1 LLFYQ
6 NRKDRLAGRTD
17 VSGFGFVGGDIARWI
32 TGVSDGVEVERH
44 NAVGWL
50 IFNRPAAGNAMDA
63 AMMRLLPQLWRAL
76 DSDPAVR
83 CIVVTGRG
91 RAFQTG
97 LDVAALGRDPQSLR
111 ESSRRTR
118 DADLQL
124 TGWHLGVRTPVVTAV
139 NGVCAGGGLHFVVD
153 SDLVIASTRASFV
166 DPHVSLGQVSAWES
180 IGLSRR
186 ISAAVAAR
194 IALLGAH
201 ERLDAE
207 RARAIGLISEVVQPG
222 DLLDTAQRLGEIIA
236 EQDPRLMAARKQALW
251 AHLEFGHSHI

>member
-1 LLFYQ
+1 M
-6 NRKDRLAGRTD
+6 AG
-17 VSGFGFVGGDIARWI
+17 SPGIVGGGIDRWI
-32 TGVSDGVEVERH
+32 AGVGDGLEVEHRGP
-44 NAVGWL
+44 VGWL
-50 IFNRPAAGNAMDA
+50 IFDRPTAGNAMDA
-63 AMMRLLPQLWRAL
+63 AMMALLPQYWRAL

-91 RAFQTG
+91 KAFQTG
-97 LDVAALGRDPQSLR
+97 LDVTALAKDPQSLR
-111 ESSRRTR
+111 ESTRRTR

-124 TGWHLGVRTPVVTAV
+124 TGWHLGVRTPVLTAV
-139 NGVCAGGGLHFVVD
+139 NGICAGGGLHFVVD

-186 ISAAVAAR
+186 IPAALAAR

-207 RARAIGLISEVVQPG
+207 RARAIGLISEVVEPG
-222 DLLDTAQRLGEIIA
+222 DLLYTAQRLGEIIA
-236 EQDPRLMAARKQALW
+236 AQDPRLTAARKHALW
-251 AHLEFGHSHI
+251 AGLELGREPARINS